1 MNGNMY
7 SLDKNK
13 KTSLSYPSRITRKKW
28 MTKVLFVD
36 LAGVLSLCDGGHTC
50 LPLLKFLSPLP
61 NKIFGLGAHSC
72 SLNLPVSVSL

>member
-36 LAGVLSLCDGGHTC
+36 LAGV
-50 LPLLKFLSPLP
+50 
-61 NKIFGLGAHSC
+61 
-72 SLNLPVSVSL
+72 